1 MRVQLVVSDSCNPCD
16 QAEAVWRVVAAER
29 ELDFSVVNLGRPEGQ
44 QLAQRLRLRTVP
56 ALVID
61 DKLVAIGVQSP
72 VEARALVARAPLRR
86 YP

>member
-1 MRVQLVVSDSCNPCD
+1 VHLDS
-16 QAEAVWRVVAAER
+16 
-29 ELDFSVVNLGRPEGQ
+29 PEGQ
-44 QLAQRLRLRTVP
+44 WIVNRWRLRTVP

-72 VEARALVARAPLRR
+72 VEARALVARAPQRK

>member
-1 MRVQLVVSDSCNPCD
+1 MKVQLVVSDSCAPCD

-29 ELDFSVVNLGRPEGQ
+29 EMDFAVVHLDSPEGQ
-44 QLAQRLRLRTVP
+44 WIVKRWRLRTVP

-72 VEARALVARAPLRR
+72 AEARALVARAPRR
-86 YP
+86 NYP

>member
-1 MRVQLVVSDSCNPCD
+1 MKVQLLVSESCIPCD

-29 ELDFSVVNLGRPEGQ
+29 ELDFTVVNLADPEGRRIADQ
-44 QLAQRLRLRTVP
+44 LRLRTVP

-61 DKLVAIGVQSP
+61 DKLIAIGVQSP
-72 VEARALVARAPLRR
+72 VEARAMVARAPQRK

>member
-1 MRVQLVVSDSCNPCD
+1 MKVQLLVSESCIPCD

-29 ELDFSVVNLGRPEGQ
+29 ELDFAVVSLDDPEGRSI
-44 QLAQRLRLRTVP
+44 AERLRLRTVP

-72 VEARALVARAPLRR
+72 VEARALVARAPLRK

>member
-1 MRVQLVVSDSCNPCD
+1 
-16 QAEAVWRVVAAER
+16 
-29 ELDFSVVNLGRPEGQ
+29 
-44 QLAQRLRLRTVP
+44 VP

-72 VEARALVARAPLRR
+72 VEARALVARAPKRK